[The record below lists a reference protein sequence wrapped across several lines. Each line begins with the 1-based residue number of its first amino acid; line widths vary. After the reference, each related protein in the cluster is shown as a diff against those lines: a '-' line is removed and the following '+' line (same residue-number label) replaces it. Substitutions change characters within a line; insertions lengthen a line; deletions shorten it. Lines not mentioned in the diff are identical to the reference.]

1 MNPEGGRES
10 ALSLEGVS
18 YTYPGSGTPALD
30 GISLDIKKGEIVFV
44 TGPTGAGK
52 TTLCLAAS
60 GILHH
65 EYGGTLE
72 GAITILEKSVR
83 DYRSMGE
90 IGRHVGVVFDDADAQ
105 LIFTTVEEEVASGL
119 ENLGISRDEMRQ
131 RLREVMEATG
141 IADLADRAPHTLSGG
156 QKQRVAIAAT
166 LALGTEILVLDEPTA
181 ELDAEATGA
190 VSALLRRLSGEGTAV
205 LIVEQKLGELAVI
218 ADRMVLVEDGAIVA
232 EGSPAQMLQDDL
244 LQQPEGGA
252 VRPPAPAAAPGA
264 EAPPIIS
271 VRGLVHRYDGVMAIG
286 GLDLEVAPGEIVA
299 VVGENGSGKTTLV
312 KHFNGLL
319 RPTEGSVSV
328 DGLDA
333 ATVPIAELARHVGL
347 VFQNP
352 DTMLF
357 AETVEDEVAFG
368 LGNIGA
374 DDPGQSVDAALR
386 EVGLLHRKAA
396 YPRSLSRGERQRL
409 AIACVIAMK
418 PNVIVLDE
426 PTTGLDARESGRVM
440 EILGRLRQDGHTI
453 IMVTHDMRLGAEYA
467 DRIVRMEQGRIIRDA
482 RTYEEEPC
490 LKLCSTLP
498 GRAPFT
504 ASTRS
509 PN

>member
-1 MNPEGGRES
+1 MNPEVGRN
-10 ALSLEGVS
+10 ALALEGVS
-18 YTYPGSGTPALD
+18 YTYPGSETPALD
-30 GISLDIKKGEIVFV
+30 GIDLAVGKGEIVFV

-72 GAITILEKSVR
+72 GSITILGKNVR
-83 DYRSMGE
+83 DYRSMAD

-119 ENLGISRDEMRQ
+119 ENLGLSREEMQR
-131 RLREVMEATG
+131 RLREVLEATG
-141 IADLADRAPHTLSGG
+141 ISDLAARAPHTLSGG

-166 LALGTEILVLDEPTA
+166 LALGTEILILDEPTA
-181 ELDAEATGA
+181 ELDTEATGA

-205 LIVEQKLGELAVI
+205 LIVEQKIGELAAI
-218 ADRMVLVEDGAIVA
+218 ADRMVVVEDGTIVA
-232 EGSPAQMLQDDL
+232 EGPPAQM
-244 LQQPEGGA
+244 
-252 VRPPAPAAAPGA
+252 VRESLAEPPAGLGTRPQAPAAREGGVS
-264 EAPPIIS
+264 PIIS
-271 VRGLVHRYDGVMAIG
+271 VRGLVHRYDGVAAIA
-286 GLDLEVAPGEIVA
+286 GLDLEVASGEIVA

-319 RPTEGSVSV
+319 RPTEGSVTV

-333 ATVPIAELARHVGL
+333 GIVPIAELARRVGL

-368 LGNIGA
+368 LKNIDSGA
-374 DDPGQSVDAALR
+374 SGERVDAALR
-386 EVGLLHRKAA
+386 EVGLLHRKAF

-426 PTTGLDARESGRVM
+426 PTTGLDARESGGVM
-440 EILGRLRQDGHTI
+440 EILGRLRREGHTI
-453 IMVTHDMRLGAEYA
+453 VMVTHDMHLGEEYA
-467 DRIVRMEQGRIIRDA
+467 DRIVRMEQGRIILDE
-482 RTYEEEPC
+482 RTYREDPC
-490 LKLCSTLP
+490 PKLCSMSP

-504 ASTRS
+504 AFTRS

>member
-1 MNPEGGRES
+1 MSPETGGEI
-10 ALSLEGVS
+10 ALSLRGVS
-18 YTYPGSGTPALD
+18 YTYPGSETPALD
-30 GISLDIKKGEIVFV
+30 KISLEIARGEIVFV

-65 EYGGTLE
+65 EYGGTLD
-72 GAITILEKSVR
+72 GAITILGRNVR
-83 DYRSMGE
+83 DYRNMGE

-119 ENLGISRDEMRQ
+119 ENLGISREEMYR

-166 LALGTEILVLDEPTA
+166 IALGTKILILDEPTA
-181 ELDAEATGA
+181 ELDTEATAA

-205 LIVEQKLGELAVI
+205 LIVEQKIGDLAAI
-218 ADRMVLVEDGAIVA
+218 ADRMVVVEDGAIAKV
-232 EGSPAQMLQDDL
+232 GSPAEMMQESVQE
-244 LQQPEGGA
+244 QPAGGEA
-252 VRPPAPAAAPGA
+252 RLPAPAASPGV
-264 EAPPIIS
+264 PVIS
-271 VRGLVHRYDGVMAIG
+271 VRGLVHRYDGVTAIR
-286 GLDLEVAPGEIVA
+286 GLDLEVASGEIVA
-299 VVGENGSGKTTLV
+299 VAGENGSGKTTLV

-319 RPTEGSVSV
+319 RPTEGSVTV

-357 AETVEDEVAFG
+357 AETVADEVAFG
-368 LGNIGA
+368 LKNI
-374 DDPGQSVDAALR
+374 DPGASEEPVDAALR
-386 EVGLLHRKAA
+386 EVGLLHRKTA

-418 PNVIVLDE
+418 PKVIVLDE

-453 IMVTHDMRLGAEYA
+453 VMVTHDMRLGEEYA
-467 DRIVRMEQGRIIRDA
+467 DRIVRMELGRIIHDSGIH
-482 RTYEEEPC
+482 EEEPC
-490 LKLCSTLP
+490 PKLCSTSP

>member
-1 MNPEGGRES
+1 MNPEGGRET
-10 ALSLEGVS
+10 ALSLWGVS
-18 YTYPGSGTPALD
+18 YTYPGSETPALN
-30 GISLDIKKGEIVFV
+30 GISLAIAKGEIVFV

-72 GAITILEKSVR
+72 GAITILGKNVR
-83 DYRSMGE
+83 DYRNMGE
-90 IGRHVGVVFDDADAQ
+90 IGRNVGVVFDDADAQ

-119 ENLGISRDEMRQ
+119 ENLGIPREEMRQ

-166 LALGTEILVLDEPTA
+166 IALGTKILILDEPTA
-181 ELDAEATGA
+181 ELDAEATAA
-190 VSALLRRLSGEGTAV
+190 VSALLRRLSGKGTAV
-205 LIVEQKLGELAVI
+205 LIVEQKIGELAAI
-218 ADRMVLVEDGAIVA
+218 ADRMVVVEDGAIARV
-232 EGSPAQMLQDDL
+232 GSPAEMMQESVRE
-244 LQQPEGGA
+244 QPAGGGA
-252 VRPPAPAAAPGA
+252 RPPAPAAASPGV
-264 EAPPIIS
+264 APPVIS
-271 VRGLVHRYDGVMAIG
+271 IRGLVHHYDGVEAIR
-286 GLDLEVAPGEIVA
+286 GLDLEVAQGEIVA

-319 RPTEGSVSV
+319 RPTEGNVTV

-333 ATVPIAELARHVGL
+333 ATVPIAQLARHVGL

-368 LGNIGA
+368 LKNIGSG
-374 DDPGQSVDAALR
+374 DTGQPVDAALR

-453 IMVTHDMRLGAEYA
+453 VMVTHDMLIGEEYA
-467 DRIVRMEQGRIIRDA
+467 DRIVRMEQGRIVYDG
-482 RTYEEEPC
+482 RTCEEEPC
-490 LKLCSTLP
+490 PRLCSTSP

>member
-1 MNPEGGRES
+1 MTPEVGREI
-10 ALSLEGVS
+10 ALSLAGVS
-18 YTYPGSGTPALD
+18 YTYPGSASPALA
-30 GISLDIKKGEIVFV
+30 GINLAVRRGEIVFV

-72 GAITILEKSVR
+72 GAVTILGKSVR
-83 DYRSMGE
+83 DYPGMAG
-90 IGRHVGVVFDDADAQ
+90 IGRYLGVVFDDADAQ

-119 ENLGISRDEMRQ
+119 ENLGISREEMQQ
-131 RLREVMEATG
+131 RLRRVMEATG
-141 IADLADRAPHTLSGG
+141 ITDLADRAPHTLSGG

-166 LALGTEILVLDEPTA
+166 LALGTEILVMDEPTA
-181 ELDAEATGA
+181 ELDGEATAA

-205 LIVEQKLGELAVI
+205 LIVEQKIGELAAI
-218 ADRMVLVEDGAIVA
+218 ADRMVVVEGGKIVA
-232 EGSPAQMLQDDL
+232 EGAPAHMVRDH
-244 LQQPEGGA
+244 PPNGGA
-252 VRPPAPAAAPGA
+252 RRPAPAAATSRSG
-264 EAPPIIS
+264 APPIIS
-271 VRGLVHRYDGVMAIG
+271 VRGLVHRYDGVTAIG
-286 GLDLEVAPGEIVA
+286 GLDLDVAPGEIVA

-319 RPTEGSVSV
+319 RPTEGSVTV
-328 DGLDA
+328 DGRDA
-333 ATVPIAELARHVGL
+333 ATVPVAELARHVGL

-357 AETVEDEVAFG
+357 AETVADEVAFG
-368 LGNIGA
+368 LKNI
-374 DDPGQSVDAALR
+374 DPGASEEPVDAALR
-386 EVGLLHRKAA
+386 EVGLLHRKTA

-409 AIACVIAMK
+409 AIACVIAMRPK
-418 PNVIVLDE
+418 VIVLDE
-426 PTTGLDARESGRVM
+426 PTTGLDARESERVM
-440 EILGRLRQDGHTI
+440 HILERLRQDGHTVV
-453 IMVTHDMRLGAEYA
+453 MVTHDMLLPEEYA
-467 DRIVRMEQGRIIRDA
+467 DRIIGMAQGRIVRDE
-482 RTYEEEPC
+482 RTFEEEPC
-490 LKLCSTLP
+490 PRLCSMSP

>member
-1 MNPEGGRES
+1 MTSDLGRET
-10 ALSLEGVS
+10 ALSLKGVS
-18 YTYPGSGTPALD
+18 YTYPGSESPALD
-30 GISLDIKKGEIVFV
+30 GINFDVRRGEIVFV

-60 GILHH
+60 GILYH
-65 EYGGTLE
+65 EYGGTLN
-72 GAITILEKSVR
+72 GAITILGKSAR
-83 DYRSMGE
+83 DYRSMAE

-105 LIFTTVEEEVASGL
+105 LIFSTVEEEVASGL
-119 ENLGISRDEMRQ
+119 ENLGVSREEMRR
-131 RLREVMEATG
+131 RLRQVMEATG
-141 IADLADRAPHTLSGG
+141 ITDLADRAPHTLSGG

-166 LALGTEILVLDEPTA
+166 LALGTEVLVLDEPTA

-205 LIVEQKLGELAVI
+205 LIVEQKLGAIAAI
-218 ADRMVLVEDGAIVA
+218 ADRMLLVEGGAITR
-232 EGSPAQMLQDDL
+232 EGSPAQMIQAALTK
-244 LQQPEGGA
+244 GGS
-252 VRPPAPAAAPGA
+252 VRPTAPAAVPRS
-264 EAPPIIS
+264 EAPPLIS
-271 VRGLVHRYDGVMAIG
+271 VRGLVHRYDGVTALG
-286 GLDLEVAPGEIVA
+286 GLDLDVAPGEIVA

-319 RPTEGSVSV
+319 RPTEGSVTV

-333 ATVPIAELARHVGL
+333 ATVPVAELARHVGL

-357 AETVEDEVAFG
+357 AETVEGEVAFG
-368 LGNIGA
+368 LQNI
-374 DDPGQSVDAALR
+374 DPGDPGHPVDAALA

-409 AIACVIAMK
+409 AIACVIAMRPK
-418 PNVIVLDE
+418 VIVLDE

-440 EILGRLRQDGHTI
+440 DILGRLRYEGHTVV
-453 IMVTHDMRLGAEYA
+453 MVTHDMHLVENYA
-467 DRIVRMEQGRIIRDA
+467 DRIVRMEQGRIVRDE
-482 RTYEEEPC
+482 RTYGEEACP
-490 LKLCSTLP
+490 KLCSTSP
-498 GRAPFT
+498 VRAPFT
-504 ASTRS
+504 ASTHS